1 MWGEGYGSPP
11 SSICGIIVL
20 IVVKETTMNFKDMPI
35 RELREYAK
43 TNGIKLQSATKKADI
58 VAILEATEAPSEEI
72 TFDAEPETPSVVTA
86 PTEDARAAREEEEI
100 ARRLEEQE
108 VDANKPTAQ
117 DDKVCVYSERRYSS
131 SKLGKLDLGYN
142 IVKKDLAVMWV
153 RLPDVRA
160 ASKDE
165 LARAQAS
172 GIKPGQ
178 LVGPKGR
185 RM

>member
-1 MWGEGYGSPP
+1 
-11 SSICGIIVL
+11 
-20 IVVKETTMNFKDMPI
+20 MNFKDMPI

-58 VAILEATEAPSEEI
+58 VAILEATEAPLEEI
-72 TFDAEPETPSVVTA
+72 SFDAEPATPSVVTA
-86 PTEDARAAREEEEI
+86 PTEDARAAREQEEI
-100 ARRLEEQE
+100 ARRLEAMEE
-108 VDANKPTAQ
+108 ISENKPTAQ

>member
-1 MWGEGYGSPP
+1 
-11 SSICGIIVL
+11 
-20 IVVKETTMNFKDMPI
+20 MNFNDMSI
-35 RELREYAK
+35 AKLREYAK
-43 TNGIKLQSATKKADI
+43 ANGIKLQSATKKADI
-58 VAILEATEAPSEEI
+58 VAILEEATAPAEELTFEADTS
-72 TFDAEPETPSVVTA
+72 TPSVVTA

-108 VDANKPTAQ
+108 VPDMKPQAK
-117 DDKVCVYSERRYSS
+117 DDKVCVYSERKYSS

-142 IVKKDLAVMWV
+142 IVKEDLARIWI

-165 LARAQAS
+165 LARAKAA
-172 GIKPGQ
+172 GIKPGE
-178 LVGPKGR
+178 LAGPKGR

>member
-1 MWGEGYGSPP
+1 
-11 SSICGIIVL
+11 
-20 IVVKETTMNFKDMPI
+20 MNFKDTPI

-43 TNGIKLQSATKKADI
+43 TNGIPLQSATKKADI
-58 VAILEATEAPSEEI
+58 VAILEAAVPAETEPLVFEAP
-72 TFDAEPETPSVVTA
+72 AEDKPSVVTA
-86 PTEDARAAREEEEI
+86 PTEDARAAREQEEI
-100 ARRLEEQE
+100 ARRLEDQE
-108 VDANKPTAQ
+108 VDDNKPTAQ

>member
-1 MWGEGYGSPP
+1 
-11 SSICGIIVL
+11 
-20 IVVKETTMNFKDMPI
+20 MNFKDTPI

-43 TNGIKLQSATKKADI
+43 TNGIPLQSATKKADI
-58 VAILEATEAPSEEI
+58 VAILEAAVPAETEPLVFEAP
-72 TFDAEPETPSVVTA
+72 AEDKPSVVTA

-100 ARRLEEQE
+100 AKRLEAMEE
-108 VDANKPTAQ
+108 ISENKPTAK

-142 IVKKDLAVMWV
+142 IVKQDMGVLWI

-160 ASKDE
+160 ASKEE

-172 GIKPGQ
+172 GIKPGE

>member
-1 MWGEGYGSPP
+1 
-11 SSICGIIVL
+11 
-20 IVVKETTMNFKDMPI
+20 MNFKDTPI

-43 TNGIKLQSATKKADI
+43 TNGIPLQSATKKADI
-58 VAILEATEAPSEEI
+58 VAILEAAVPAETEPLVFEAP
-72 TFDAEPETPSVVTA
+72 AEDKPSVVTA
-86 PTEDARAAREEEEI
+86 PTEDARAAREQEEI

-108 VDANKPTAQ
+108 VHDNKPTAQ